1 MRRRRGKPNWALAP
15 APAPAMKGSQRPS
28 KLGHGAT
35 DGIVRRQSTPKQPEI
50 LPLTAATGFK
60 RLGFALLAVL
70 AVGTGALVAASYLI
84 SADAVRQQVLGEIRA
99 VTGLNPIMRGRTT
112 VSLFPSGSVSFAD
125 VMLGDA
131 KRPALTAERLTAR
144 LRFFPLLLGR
154 VEIADVALER
164 PTIAVDLEPNG
175 RSNWS
180 GLIEALTRSQ
190 SKDAQRV
197 PAFSEMRIDNGTVVI
212 RGDERKIGETLTDVE
227 FSLAWPSI
235 SKSFGASGRFF
246 WHGEPLDMTLTLGDF
261 PAALAGDRT
270 GMKLRIAGS
279 PIKAAFEGAIS
290 VKPTLKI
297 EGTFAADTASLRNA
311 LIWAGQR
318 PLPGG
323 GFGHFAIKAQTNV
336 RGGTIGLSNVNVE
349 LDGNTAEGVLTFA
362 TDGRKTLQ
370 GTLASDALDLTPY
383 VSTVR
388 LLTVNQR
395 EWNNTPITLDGLSG
409 IDFDMRLSAANVV
422 MANAKLGRTAI
433 GANLRGGHLVVTVGE
448 AQAYGGVIK
457 GSLTLANFDGGV
469 DVKSQLQFTDVD
481 LESCLGQ
488 LFGLHRL
495 EGSGNLAFA
504 VEGSGDSVL
513 AVTHTL
519 SGTASLNG
527 QNGALAGLNVEQLLR
542 RLERRP
548 LSGGGEFR
556 SGRTPFEKIAMAL
569 KISRGTVTVEDVKI
583 EGSAVRLAL
592 AGSASIPARELDLK
606 GTAALVAASKPEA
619 AAFELPFIVQGSWDD
634 PIMLPDPEALI
645 RRSGA
650 AAPLLNAV
658 RDRRA
663 RDAARSVIE
672 RLTGAPS
679 GAIPAAEQSTAPA
692 GAQRAE

>member
-1 MRRRRGKPNWALAP
+1 MQS
-15 APAPAMKGSQRPS
+15 PAMKGSQRPPTV
-28 KLGHGAT
+28 GDGAT

-50 LPLTAATGFK
+50 LPLTAAIGFK
-60 RLGFALLAVL
+60 RMGFALLAAL
-70 AVGTGALVAASYLI
+70 AVGTGIVVTAGYLI
-84 SADAVRQQVLGEIRA
+84 SADAVRRQVLTEIRT
-99 VTGLNPIMRGRTT
+99 VTGLNPILRGEAT
-112 VSLFPSGSVSFAD
+112 VSLFPTGSVSFAD
-125 VMLGDA
+125 VVLGDA

-144 LRFFPLLLGR
+144 LRFIPLLIGR
-154 VEIADVALER
+154 VEISDVALER

-175 RSNWS
+175 KSNWS

-190 SKDAQRV
+190 TKDGPRLA
-197 PAFSEMRIDNGTVVI
+197 AFSEMRIENGTVLI
-212 RGDERKIGETLTDVE
+212 RSNETKVDERLTDVA

-235 SKSFGASGRFF
+235 SKSFGATGRFV
-246 WHGEPLDMTLTLGDF
+246 WHDEPLDMTMTLGDF
-261 PAALAGDRT
+261 PAALAGNRT
-270 GMKLRIAGS
+270 GLKLRIAGS

-290 VKPTLKI
+290 VMPTLKI
-297 EGTFAADTASLRNA
+297 EGTLAADSASMRHVLTW
-311 LIWAGQR
+311 IGQK

-323 GFGHFAIKAQTNV
+323 GFGRFAIKAQANV
-336 RGGTIGLSNVNVE
+336 MGGTIGLSNVNVE

-370 GTLASDALDLTPY
+370 GTLASDTFNLTPY

-388 LLTVNQR
+388 LLTANER
-395 EWNNTPITLDGLSG
+395 EWNNTRITLDGLAG
-409 IDFDMRLSAANVV
+409 IDLDLRLSAANVV
-422 MANAKLGRTAI
+422 MSNAKLGRTAI
-433 GANLRGGHLVVTVGE
+433 GANLHGGHLVVTVGE

-457 GSLTLANFDGGV
+457 GSLTLTNFDAGV
-469 DVKSQLQFTDVD
+469 DVKSQLQFSDVD

-495 EGSGNLAFA
+495 EGKGNISFA

-513 AVTHTL
+513 AVTRT
-519 SGTASLNG
+519 LNG
-527 QNGALAGLNVEQLLR
+527 NASMIGEKGAIAGLNVEQLLR

-556 SGRTPFEKIAMAL
+556 SGRTPFDRIAVAL
-569 KISRGTVTVEDVKI
+569 KITQGTVTVEDVKI
-583 EGSAVRLAL
+583 DGSAVRLAL

-606 GTAALVAASKPEA
+606 GTAALVAAGKPET

-663 RDAARSVIE
+663 REEARSVTD
-672 RLTGAPS
+672 RLPVTPAVTAAEP
-679 GAIPAAEQSTAPA
+679 PAAPA
-692 GAQRAE
+692 AAQKPE